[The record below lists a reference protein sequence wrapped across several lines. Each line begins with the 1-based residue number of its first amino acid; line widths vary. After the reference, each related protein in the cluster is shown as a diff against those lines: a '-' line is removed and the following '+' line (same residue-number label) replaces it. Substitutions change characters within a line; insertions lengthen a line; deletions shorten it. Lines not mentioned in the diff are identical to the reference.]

1 MYLCKKKS
9 SGERSCGSLFTPASR
24 LDRLEDFGGGGEGRG
39 GEESQEPVDLRLV
52 CGGQATVCTH
62 K

>member
-24 LDRLEDFGGGGEGRG
+24 LDRLEDFGGGEGRG
-39 GEESQEPVDLRLV
+39 GESGA
-52 CGGQATVCTH
+52 CGPSFGLWWTSYCMYT
-62 K
+62 